1 MQAYERNP
9 ELPNLLLDEDFHGA
23 VEHAQANLRKVV
35 GLAQSNGIPVPGMS
49 SGLGYYDSYR
59 TAQLPQNLTQAQR
72 DAFGSHTY
80 QRKDDPNGEF
90 VHTSWLG

>member
-1 MQAYERNP
+1 M
-9 ELPNLLLDEDFHGA
+9 DEKA
-23 VEHAQANLRKVV
+23 AQEASEQ
-35 GLAQSNGIPVPGMS
+35 GHPG

-80 QRKDDPNGEF
+80 QRKDDPEAEF
-90 VHTSWLG
+90 VHTDWLG